1 MSDTSRLILG
11 AAATC
16 VVAPLMGA
24 VVLRFTE
31 RRLDPRAVSI
41 AAMTLALA
49 AAGTVAGLWHAGPG
63 RPACIGPHLAGGDL
77 VLVDGLTALL
87 LPYVAV
93 VVANVS
99 ADRKAPT
106 AMAPERALGPQRMP
120 APAEPVVPA
129 TGVIRIQ
136 ESPRRDDDRSR

>member
-1 MSDTSRLILG
+1 MMAIRLVCFAL
-11 AAATC
+11 
-16 VVAPLMGA
+16 
-24 VVLRFTE
+24 VLFVT
-31 RRLDPRAVSI
+31 PYSWYTWVF
-41 AAMTLALA
+41 AAMA
-49 AAGTVAGLWHAGPG
+49 
-63 RPACIGPHLAGGDL
+63 IF
-77 VLVDGLTALL
+77 